1 MKNYNSI
8 LVNKIKEV
16 ELNYIGLD
24 TNVKLY
30 EVAYNLKEDE
40 DENEKFNEFCR
51 QELENFEE
59 YLKENYCS
67 IHYIGRTSSF
77 QIDCNTILN
86 GNGNLLYM
94 LGKNNE
100 EKITYIVE
108 CFEHEYDWDM
118 DNSDEEAVEE
128 IETHEEMFNRD
139 LNEFINSL
147 KQIVEAYK
155 YIENF
160 KICSIIYLQ
169 QKKIINQFYF
179 L

>member
-30 EVAYNLKEDE
+30 GVAYNLKE

-67 IHYIGRTSSF
+67 AHYIGRTSSF
-77 QIDCNTILN
+77 QIDCNTMLN
-86 GNGNLLYM
+86 GNGNLPYM

-128 IETHEEMFNRD
+128 IEAHEEMFNRD

-160 KICSIIYLQ
+160 KDNQMKYWNEYINEIYEED
-169 QKKIINQFYF
+169 
-179 L
+179 

>member
-40 DENEKFNEFCR
+40 NEKFDEFCR

-108 CFEHEYDWDM
+108 CFEYEYDWDM

-160 KICSIIYLQ
+160 KDNQMKYWNEYINEIYEED
-169 QKKIINQFYF
+169 
-179 L
+179 

>member
-30 EVAYNLKEDE
+30 EVAYNLKE

-128 IETHEEMFNRD
+128 IETHEKMFNRD

-160 KICSIIYLQ
+160 KDNQMKYWNEYINEIYEED
-169 QKKIINQFYF
+169 
-179 L
+179 